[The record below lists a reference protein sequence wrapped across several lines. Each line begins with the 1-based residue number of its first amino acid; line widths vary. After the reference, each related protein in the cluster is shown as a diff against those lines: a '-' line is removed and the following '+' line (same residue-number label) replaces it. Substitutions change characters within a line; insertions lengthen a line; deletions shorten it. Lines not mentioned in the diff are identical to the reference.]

1 MLTSRKKNPNMSRK
15 SESVSFSLY
24 GSQGDLGFH
33 LYLDFW
39 CKPTAAT
46 MDMMHWETGH
56 VKCIISCIIKVNFPF
71 ACRSVAIER
80 ESKVCQGKYVIW
92 HTCPADELE
101 KKNQYGSLGFVCS
114 PLVLRFSRS
123 SKQ

>member
-15 SESVSFSLY
+15 SESVLLRFLVSTDSRNY
-24 GSQGDLGFH
+24 GHDALGD
-33 LYLDFW
+33 W
-39 CKPTAAT
+39 SCKN
-46 MDMMHWETGH
+46 
-56 VKCIISCIIKVNFPF
+56 IIKVNFPF

-101 KKNQYGSLGFVCS
+101 KKTNMDPWALFVH
-114 PLVLRFSRS
+114 LWY
-123 SKQ
+123 